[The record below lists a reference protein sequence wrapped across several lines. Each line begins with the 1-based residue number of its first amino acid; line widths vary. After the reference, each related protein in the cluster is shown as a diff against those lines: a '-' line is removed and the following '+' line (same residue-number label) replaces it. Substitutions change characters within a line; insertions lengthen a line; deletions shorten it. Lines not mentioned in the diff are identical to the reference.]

1 MFTKI
6 LSCKLSSHLI
16 ATENWKPHPLFKNF
30 PHLYEKNR
38 GFGNPFWRLGTLFL
52 QFVYRNRPCKRNL
65 RHGTPSKPQN
75 EVLILGLKNTS
86 HLIGQKMGK
95 MSPSLHIVYFLFTK
109 IDSANKK
116 CASRRIKIGL
126 GVFHPDHIGIY
137 DMGWDFGAN
146 PRITLLKW
154 WHPPLKN

>member
-1 MFTKI
+1 MIYILFTSLKWF
-6 LSCKLSSHLI
+6 LSLSNHRKLKT
-16 ATENWKPHPLFKNF
+16 APLLKNF

-38 GFGNPFWRLGTLFL
+38 GVGNPFWRLGTLFL

-95 MSPSLHIVYFLFTK
+95 MSPLLRIVYFLFTK

-116 CASRRIKIGL
+116 CAFQRIINIVFGNAVLLFSNRKSRYR
-126 GVFHPDHIGIY
+126 GVV
-137 DMGWDFGAN
+137 
-146 PRITLLKW
+146 ITRW
-154 WHPPLKN
+154 